1 MSGSSDPDLSPRLR
15 VGLVGAGRA
24 GVVLGAAL
32 ERVGHRVVA
41 VSAVSDLSRER
52 VAMSLPRSEIGDAV
66 DVVKDVDLVLVAVPD
81 DELPDLVSGLAAT
94 GSLHP
99 GQILVHTSPGVG
111 ISVLEPAVSADV
123 LPLAIHP
130 AVTLG
135 GRPADVDRL
144 RGAVFAVTT
153 LRSLRPLGEA
163 LVIEMGGEP
172 VWVEE
177 EDRPAYAAALGAV
190 RDGLEGVLGA
200 AGRVLADCG
209 IPDPSRALGP
219 LVLTA
224 LENAFRSGSVSR
236 DPQAHAAPVVER
248 PGDGPQ
254 PLEDDE

>member
-1 MSGSSDPDLSPRLR
+1 MSTPTGPTARLR
-15 VGLVGAGRA
+15 IGIVGAGRA
-24 GVVLGAAL
+24 GAVLGAAL
-32 ERVGHRVVA
+32 ARAGHQPVA
-41 VSAVSDLSRER
+41 VSAVSDASRARAELL
-52 VAMSLPRSEIGDAV
+52 LPGVPVREDL
-66 DVVKDVDLVLVAVPD
+66 DVVAEADLVLLAVPD
-81 DELPDLVSGLAAT
+81 DALPGLVQGLATA
-94 GSLHP
+94 GAFHP
-99 GQILVHTSPGVG
+99 GQVLVHTSAGHG
-111 ISVLEPAVSADV
+111 IGVLEPAAAHDV
-123 LPLAIHP
+123 LPVALHP
-130 AVTLG
+130 AVALSGT
-135 GRPADVDRL
+135 PSDAERL
-144 RGAVFAVTT
+144 AAAVFAVTT
-153 LRSLRPLGEA
+153 LKSLRPLGEA
-163 LVIEMGGEP
+163 LVLEMGGEP

>member
-172 VWVEE
+172 VWIEE
-177 EDRPAYAAALGAV
+177 EDRPAYAAALAAV
-190 RDGLEGVLGA
+190 REGVLGVLGA
-200 AGRVLADCG
+200 AGRVLSDCG
-209 IPDPSRALGP
+209 IPNPALVLAPLVSATAEEAWSGSSVARGLSPQPDPS
-219 LVLTA
+219 
-224 LENAFRSGSVSR
+224 
-236 DPQAHAAPVVER
+236 QR
-248 PGDGPQ
+248 PGSTPEE
-254 PLEDDE
+254 PE